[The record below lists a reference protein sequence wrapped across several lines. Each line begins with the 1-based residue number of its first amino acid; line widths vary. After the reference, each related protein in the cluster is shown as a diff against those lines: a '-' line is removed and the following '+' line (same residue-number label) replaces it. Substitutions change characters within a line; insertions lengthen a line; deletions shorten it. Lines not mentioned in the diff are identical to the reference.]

1 MGVRMKITAE
11 QACIN
16 YAVARVEVLRLTK
29 EIGQCLCE
37 RIKEHE
43 AFCVSDLFDI
53 FIKTPDSCLFELFHQ
68 ERDAD
73 DCCQECDRAL
83 DLIRQRRPHIARLGA
98 AKRSI
103 LAIGKRLNAGG
114 AA

>member
-1 MGVRMKITAE
+1 MKITAE

-16 YAVARVEVLRLTK
+16 YAIASIKVSRLTK
-29 EIGQCLCE
+29 ELGQCLCE
-37 RIKEHE
+37 RIKEYE
-43 AFCVSDLFDI
+43 AFCVSNLSNEV
-53 FIKTPDSCLFELFHQ
+53 IKTPDSCLFELFHQ
-68 ERDAD
+68 DRYAD

-83 DLIRQRRPHIARLGA
+83 DLIRQRRPFRAKLGA

-114 AA
+114 EA